1 MTATCCVY
9 HVISIARVYAILASQ
24 LVITAISIHLFGTH
38 PNITAWMRQSHF
50 GPIVPILSLLLSTV
64 AWITM
69 SLSTQARRISPMKWQ
84 LLALFTLGEA
94 ISVGFVSS
102 FYQYRSVITTMLV
115 TALATTGVSVYTA
128 QQRNSKYDLS
138 QLGATLSSV
147 GLLLVLYG
155 MIQIL
160 QSTGILPSGFL
171 PYNEM
176 IYGLVGATVFS
187 GYLAYHTKLITA
199 GKLAKYQM
207 NEKDYV
213 FGASY
218 VYIPLLLHRSLWP
231 RSCSNLHSSFL
242 FQ

>member
-1 MTATCCVY
+1 
-9 HVISIARVYAILASQ
+9 
-24 LVITAISIHLFGTH
+24 
-38 PNITAWMRQSHF
+38 
-50 GPIVPILSLLLSTV
+50 
-64 AWITM
+64 
-69 SLSTQARRISPMKWQ
+69 MKWQ

-218 VYIPLLLHRSLWP
+218 VYIPWLLHRSLRP
-231 RSCSNLHSSFL
+231 
-242 FQ
+242 